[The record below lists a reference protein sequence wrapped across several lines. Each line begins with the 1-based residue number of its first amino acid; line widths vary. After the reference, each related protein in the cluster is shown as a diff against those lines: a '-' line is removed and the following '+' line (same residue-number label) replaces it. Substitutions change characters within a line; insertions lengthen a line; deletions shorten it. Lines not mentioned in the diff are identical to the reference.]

1 MISSLSVFFRNHRGR
16 LLICLLLALA
26 GWLLSLKIPPMQSPD
41 ENQHVARAYLLAHGD
56 LTLSTL
62 PSRNSGGWVDGGLV
76 SFINGYMTLPG
87 NPARH
92 LSASER
98 AQLDNT
104 PWQGERSRVYFE
116 IPGTG
121 YYLPLAYLPHAVGLR
136 AGEWAG
142 LSVDRSYR
150 LARMAVLLAC
160 LGLLAWSFSL
170 LRPPSLVLAVL
181 LLPMSVFQLLSPSL
195 DGLTTSL
202 ALLAISIF
210 LSVLRGGQV
219 TPRWASWTL
228 ATSLLIVVGSRV
240 HLLPMLLMPFFLFWK
255 HRHRRDLYL
264 GIGLV
269 LASLGWVAYAL
280 LSTTDLRVVRSH
292 GTVEVLRHYLKSPQD
307 YVRVVWRTLLNADL
321 RDFYFRSFVGNLG
334 WLDAPLRPF
343 FYPWL
348 GVGLCLC
355 ALASLSWR
363 KGVEDVQART
373 VLLAI
378 AIASAS
384 LVFLA
389 LLVTW
394 TPHPASVILGVQGR
408 YFVVPVLLTAYAL
421 GGFGRTRGLW
431 RQCMDWLL
439 LAAFAGLSLTALIL
453 GLQDRFAG

>member
-1 MISSLSVFFRNHRGR
+1 MTSSLSAFFQNQRGR

-26 GWLLSLKIPPMQSPD
+26 GWLLSLNIPPMQSPD

-98 AQLDNT
+98 AQLDDT
-104 PWQGERSRVYFE
+104 GWQGEGSRTYYE
-116 IPGTG
+116 MQGTG

-136 AGEWAG
+136 AGELVG
-142 LSVDRSYR
+142 LPVGHSYR

-170 LRPPSLVLAVL
+170 HRPPPLVLAVL

-219 TPRWASWTL
+219 TPKWASWTL

-240 HLLPMLLMPFFLFWK
+240 HLLPMLLMPLFLFWK

-264 GIGLV
+264 GVGLV
-269 LASLGWVAYAL
+269 LVSLGWVAYAL
-280 LSTTDLRVVRSH
+280 FSTTDLRVVRSH
-292 GTVEVLRHYLKSPQD
+292 GTVEMLRHYLKFPQD
-307 YVRVVWRTLLNADL
+307 FVGVVWRTLLDADL

-348 GVGLCLC
+348 GVGLGLC
-355 ALASLSWR
+355 ALASFSWPKR
-363 KGVEDVQART
+363 VEDVQART

-378 AIASAS
+378 AVISAS

-389 LLVTW
+389 LLATW
-394 TPHPASVILGVQGR
+394 TPHPARVIAGVQGR

-421 GGFGRTRGLW
+421 GGVGLKRGLP
-431 RQCMDWLL
+431 RQFMDWLL
-439 LAAFAGLSLTALIL
+439 LAAFAGGSLTALTL

>member
-87 NPARH
+87 HPARH

-104 PWQGERSRVYFE
+104 PWQGEGSRVYFE

-170 LRPPSLVLAVL
+170 HRPPPLVLAV
-181 LLPMSVFQLLSPSL
+181 
-195 DGLTTSL
+195 
-202 ALLAISIF
+202 
-210 LSVLRGGQV
+210 
-219 TPRWASWTL
+219 
-228 ATSLLIVVGSRV
+228 
-240 HLLPMLLMPFFLFWK
+240 
-255 HRHRRDLYL
+255 
-264 GIGLV
+264 
-269 LASLGWVAYAL
+269 
-280 LSTTDLRVVRSH
+280 
-292 GTVEVLRHYLKSPQD
+292 
-307 YVRVVWRTLLNADL
+307 
-321 RDFYFRSFVGNLG
+321 
-334 WLDAPLRPF
+334 
-343 FYPWL
+343 
-348 GVGLCLC
+348 
-355 ALASLSWR
+355 
-363 KGVEDVQART
+363 
-373 VLLAI
+373 
-378 AIASAS
+378 
-384 LVFLA
+384 
-389 LLVTW
+389 
-394 TPHPASVILGVQGR
+394 
-408 YFVVPVLLTAYAL
+408 
-421 GGFGRTRGLW
+421 
-431 RQCMDWLL
+431 
-439 LAAFAGLSLTALIL
+439 
-453 GLQDRFAG
+453 

>member
-1 MISSLSVFFRNHRGR
+1 MTSSLSVFFRNQRGR

-104 PWQGERSRVYFE
+104 PWQGEGSRVYFE

-170 LRPPSLVLAVL
+170 HRPPPLVLAVL

-210 LSVLRGGQV
+210 LSVLRGGRV

-240 HLLPMLLMPFFLFWK
+240 HLLPMLLMPFFLFWQ
-255 HRHRRDLYL
+255 HRRQRDLYL
-264 GIGLV
+264 GIGQV
-269 LASLGWVAYAL
+269 MA
-280 LSTTDLRVVRSH
+280 
-292 GTVEVLRHYLKSPQD
+292 
-307 YVRVVWRTLLNADL
+307 
-321 RDFYFRSFVGNLG
+321 
-334 WLDAPLRPF
+334 
-343 FYPWL
+343 
-348 GVGLCLC
+348 
-355 ALASLSWR
+355 
-363 KGVEDVQART
+363 
-373 VLLAI
+373 
-378 AIASAS
+378 
-384 LVFLA
+384 
-389 LLVTW
+389 
-394 TPHPASVILGVQGR
+394 
-408 YFVVPVLLTAYAL
+408 
-421 GGFGRTRGLW
+421 
-431 RQCMDWLL
+431 
-439 LAAFAGLSLTALIL
+439 
-453 GLQDRFAG
+453 